1 MKKRVLNP
9 ERLRKVPPQFSWI
22 DHRLVRDNYF
32 VRCDHSAWTLYLFL
46 TSVADVEGLS
56 YYSDAS
62 LMRRLKMDPLQ
73 LSASR
78 QQLIQAG
85 LIAYEKPLY
94 QVLSLESV
102 VCAPRSGQI
111 SVGELLRKALGGGQP

>member
-1 MKKRVLNP
+1 MKKCVLNP

-22 DHRLVRDNYF
+22 DHRLVQENYF
-32 VRCDHSAWTLYLFL
+32 LRCDHPAWTLYLFL
-46 TSVADVEGLS
+46 TSVADAQGLS

-62 LMRRLKMDPLQ
+62 LMRRLKMDPLA

-78 QQLIQAG
+78 QQLIQVG

-94 QVLSLESV
+94 QVLSLEP
-102 VCAPRSGQI
+102 AGTPRSGPI
-111 SVGELLRKALGGGQP
+111 SVGELLRQAMGGRP

>member
-9 ERLRKVPPQFSWI
+9 ERVRKIPPQFSWI
-22 DHRLVRDNYF
+22 DHRLVRENYF
-32 VRCDHSAWTLYLFL
+32 LRCDHSAWALYLFL
-46 TSVADVEGLS
+46 TSVADAEGLS
-56 YYSDAS
+56 YYADAS
-62 LMRRLKMDPLQ
+62 LMRRLKMDPLG

-94 QVLSLESV
+94 QVLSLEPID
-102 VCAPRSGQI
+102 APRSGPI
-111 SVGELLRKALGGGQP
+111 SVGELLRRALGGQP

>member
-9 ERLRKVPPQFSWI
+9 ERLRKVPPQFSWL
-22 DHRLVRDNYF
+22 DHRLVQENYF
-32 VRCDHSAWTLYLFL
+32 VRCDPPAWTLYLFL
-46 TSVADVEGLS
+46 TSVADAEGLS

-62 LMRRLKMDPLQ
+62 LMRRLKMDQPG

-85 LIAYEKPLY
+85 LIAHEKPLY
-94 QVLSLESV
+94 QVLSLEPV
-102 VCAPRSGQI
+102 GAARSGPV
-111 SVGELLRKALGGGQP
+111 SVGEILRKALGGPV

>member
-22 DHRLVRDNYF
+22 DHRLVQENYF
-32 VRCDHSAWTLYLFL
+32 ARCDHSGWALYLFL
-46 TSVADVEGLS
+46 TSVADAQGLS

-62 LMRRLKMDPLQ
+62 LLRRLKLDPLA

-78 QQLIQAG
+78 QQLVQAG
-85 LIAYEKPLY
+85 LIAYEKPFY
-94 QVLSLESV
+94 QVLSLEPV
-102 VCAPRSGQI
+102 GVPRSGTI
-111 SVGELLRKALGGGQP
+111 SVGELLRQALGGPR